1 MNVGTIKT
9 LAYLASF
16 ASLGAMAYSGY
27 DYWEN
32 DRGVSHFDGERAG
45 TVLNGVQ
52 PPEAPEPLALDY
64 DRDIRPAVVAFDWTG
79 KPPPEV
85 VAQETAESPDAQAPV
100 VPVEDVLEV
109 VMVLSETSNPADSR
123 CLLRFTD
130 SAIEPQEQ
138 LFSVGASLPSPND
151 DVSVLNILP
160 DGVEF
165 SFADEQRPT
174 EVVSLALRSGREDL
188 IKRLAPGEQIA
199 VRTLVGSGSSRPV
212 RPETPQE
219 TERRNGQ
226 FYIGSDDATR
236 FAQDYQQILS
246 SDVKTKTRYVD
257 GKRSGVELTEVRP
270 GSIAARHGAQSG
282 DVVISVNGHPVNSQ
296 QEAIS
301 FAKSNAERY
310 SVWEVEVLRLG
321 RIETIIYHSP
331 KD

>member
-1 MNVGTIKT
+1 MNVGTIKS

-27 DYWEN
+27 DYYEN
-32 DRGVSHFDGERAG
+32 DRGVSHFDGDRAS

-52 PPEAPEPLALDY
+52 PPDAPEPLALDY
-64 DRDIRPAVVAFDWTG
+64 DRDVRTSVVTFDWTG

-85 VAQETAESPDAQAPV
+85 VAEESAESPDAPAPV
-100 VPVEDVLEV
+100 IPVEDVLEV
-109 VMVLSETSNPADSR
+109 LMVLAEASNPADSR

-130 SAIEPQEQ
+130 SAASPREQ
-138 LFSVGASLPSPND
+138 LFTVGASLPAPND
-151 DVSVLNILP
+151 HVSVLNILA

-165 SFADEQRPT
+165 SFADEQRAT
-174 EVVSLALRSGREDL
+174 EVVALSIRSEGGGL
-188 IKRLAPGEQIA
+188 IKRLAPGERIA
-199 VRTLVGSGSSRPV
+199 VRSLVGSGSSSGTAAD
-212 RPETPQE
+212 TPLL

-226 FYIGSDDATR
+226 FYIGSDDATQ

-282 DVVISVNGHPVNSQ
+282 DVVISINGHPVNSQ

-301 FAKSNAERY
+301 FAKNNSERY

-321 RIETIIYHSP
+321 RIETIVYHSP
-331 KD
+331 QD